1 MALPAKGWHHELEGQ
16 GSRLPEGKRRCRVVI
31 EWYDSRRSSSTTN
44 TMHHH
49 PPNNTATLYLLVNSD
64 LYDTFVPKPFFI
76 ALIYTVWPSNPNK
89 KKQRNQK
96 HPFLRNIQR
105 KKTVYK
111 YADPIKYFFS
121 DSQTQIWHTT
131 TKKHKKQAF
140 PELTFA
146 RIYYYTYRYID
157 L

>member
-1 MALPAKGWHHELEGQ
+1 
-16 GSRLPEGKRRCRVVI
+16 
-31 EWYDSRRSSSTTN
+31 
-44 TMHHH
+44 MHHH

-96 HPFLRNIQR
+96 HPFLRDIE

-111 YADPIKYFFS
+111 YADPIKYLFFL
-121 DSQTQIWHTT
+121 IHTHKHKYDT
-131 TKKHKKQAF
+131 PPPRNTKKKQAF